1 MRALTLISHGPPGS
15 GPSLMLAALGAALT
29 ETSQVD
35 SAQVIDLPG
44 DDGAAAILR
53 MAAAGGDELVAG
65 SCTPTY
71 LTTPVKQ
78 HLPVTYRDL
87 TPLAGLVSDTYLLAT
102 RAGHPRAG
110 LAALLRQATV
120 AAAAPYGGNTHIQ
133 AMLLGDAVTAGVTV
147 SFEPDLASAIEAV
160 ASGKAD
166 WTTGV
171 ATDFQ
176 AGVAAGRL
184 AVVGSFADGA
194 PADGPPSGGP
204 PTLRSVGIDVT
215 FQLWRGLIGPPALGP
230 EVHQHWEAWLAAAR
244 VSSAWRAYLA
254 ESGLTDLTLPGTEFG
269 SLLATENVNYLGWL
283 TRLGPR

>member
-1 MRALTLISHGPPGS
+1 MPALTLISHGPPGS

-44 DDGAAAILR
+44 DDGAEAIMR
-53 MAAAGGDELVAG
+53 VAAARGDDTVAG

-71 LTTPVKQ
+71 LTTPAKQ
-78 HLPVTYRDL
+78 HLPVTHRDL
-87 TPLAGLVSDTYLLAT
+87 TALAGLVSDTYLLAV
-102 RAGHPRAG
+102 RAGHPRAQ
-110 LAALLRQATV
+110 LAALFSEPTV

-133 AMLLGDAVTAGVTV
+133 AMLLGDAVPVGVTV
-147 SFEPDLASAIEAV
+147 SFEPDLANAIEAV

-184 AVVGSFADGA
+184 AVVGSFADDPTGK
-194 PADGPPSGGP
+194 P

-230 EVHQHWEAWLAAAR
+230 DARKRWDAWLAAAR
-244 VSSAWRAYLA
+244 MSNAWRTYLA
-254 ESGLTDLTLPGTEFG
+254 ESGLTDLVLSGAEFG
-269 SLLATENVNYLGWL
+269 ALLEAESVNYLSWL
-283 TRLGPR
+283 TRLAPR

>member
-1 MRALTLISHGPPGS
+1 VHALTLISHGPPGS

-44 DDGAAAILR
+44 DDGAAAILAV
-53 MAAAGGDELVAG
+53 AAASGDAFVAG

-71 LTTPVKQ
+71 LTTPAKQ
-78 HLPVTYRDL
+78 HLPVTYREL

-102 RAGHPRAG
+102 RRGHPRAG
-110 LAALLRQATV
+110 LAALFGQPTV

-133 AMLLGDAVTAGVTV
+133 AMLLGDVVPAGVTV

-171 ATDFQ
+171 ATDFR

-184 AVVGSFADGA
+184 AVAGSFADGT
-194 PADGPPSGGP
+194 PAGGP
-204 PTLRSVGIDVT
+204 PTLRSAGIDVT

-230 EVHQHWEAWLAAAR
+230 DAHKRWAAWLAAAR
-244 VSSAWRAYLA
+244 ASSAWRAYLA
-254 ESGLTDLTLPGTEFG
+254 ESGLTDLALSGPGFG
-269 SLLATENVNYLGWL
+269 SLLATENANYLNWL
-283 TRLGPR
+283 TRLAPR

>member
-1 MRALTLISHGPPGS
+1 VRALTLISHGPPGS

-29 ETSQVD
+29 EASPVD

-44 DDGAAAILR
+44 GDGAEAILR
-53 MAAAGGDELVAG
+53 VTAASGDEFVAG

-71 LTTPVKQ
+71 LTTPAKQ

-102 RAGHPRAG
+102 RRGHPRAG
-110 LAALLRQATV
+110 LAALFSQPTV

-133 AMLLGDAVTAGVTV
+133 AMLLGDAVPAGVSV

-160 ASGKAD
+160 ATGRAD

-171 ATDFQ
+171 ATDFR

-184 AVVGSFADGA
+184 AVAGSFADGTR
-194 PADGPPSGGP
+194 ADGPPA
-204 PTLRSVGIDVT
+204 LRSAGIDVT

-230 EVHQHWEAWLAAAR
+230 AARKRWDAWLAAAR
-244 VSSAWRAYLA
+244 TSSAWRTYLA
-254 ESGLTDLTLPGTEFG
+254 ESGLTDLTVSGTGFG
-269 SLLATENVNYLGWL
+269 ALLATENANYLDWL
-283 TRLGPR
+283 TRLAPR